1 MGNNDFDKIG
11 RRKFLSA
18 STMSLLGYSLMVS
31 IPADAN
37 AKNAGV
43 TAGGKKI
50 EKNLEGKSVKS
61 VAEPNMQTTE
71 IDCDVLVA
79 GGGLAGVC
87 AAIAAARGGAKTYLV
102 QDRSRLGGNCSSEIR
117 MHPLGLKSEK
127 IGWREGGIL
136 EEIKLENSVRNP
148 QLAWEI
154 WDLVLYDKCV
164 SEKNLTLLLD
174 TSVYLAETSNGKI
187 SSVFA
192 RSDHSLQI
200 YKFNAKQFIDCTG
213 DARLAMEAGATLMSG
228 REGSGKYGEELADT
242 FELGKHLCASIV
254 FTSRTYDKPMPFKA
268 PSWAKKITA
277 EDLKFRNPKASGF
290 DMGYWFI
297 SHGGMSDTV
306 RDTEVIRF
314 ELLAILLGVWD
325 YIKNSGLYP
334 ETENVALDS
343 VGMLPAKRD
352 SYRILGERVFTY
364 RDIVNDWRE
373 MPDQIAVC
381 GWPAEDQ
388 PSGGFYARGK
398 KPAIYGGKFDYYNI
412 PFGSLV
418 AKDFSNLMM
427 AGRNM
432 SCSHLAFTST
442 RIMNTCAIAGQVAGT
457 AAALCANREISPK
470 DILSSAE
477 MLASFRQQIL
487 RDGLSVM
494 NFKNEDPL
502 DLARSAKITA
512 SESADGTRP
521 ENVAS
526 GVVYDFKDKNDNK
539 WKAPIGAAPV
549 LKLEWDSPQDIS
561 EIVLNF
567 DTGSRMLTMTRQTN
581 FMKKILLG
589 AQPECLRD
597 YRITATLADGTKKTL
612 ADEKGN
618 YQKRVEHRFEKI
630 SAKSL
635 EIRCLATNG
644 SEFAAIFEVRAYA

>member
-213 DARLAMEAGATLMSG
+213 DA
-228 REGSGKYGEELADT
+228 
-242 FELGKHLCASIV
+242 
-254 FTSRTYDKPMPFKA
+254 
-268 PSWAKKITA
+268 
-277 EDLKFRNPKASGF
+277 
-290 DMGYWFI
+290 
-297 SHGGMSDTV
+297 
-306 RDTEVIRF
+306 
-314 ELLAILLGVWD
+314 VWQ
-325 YIKNSGLYP
+325 
-334 ETENVALDS
+334 
-343 VGMLPAKRD
+343 
-352 SYRILGERVFTY
+352 
-364 RDIVNDWRE
+364 W
-373 MPDQIAVC
+373 
-381 GWPAEDQ
+381 
-388 PSGGFYARGK
+388 
-398 KPAIYGGKFDYYNI
+398 KPARRLCRG
-412 PFGSLV
+412 
-418 AKDFSNLMM
+418 AKVR
-427 AGRNM
+427 A
-432 SCSHLAFTST
+432 
-442 RIMNTCAIAGQVAGT
+442 NTAK
-457 AAALCANREISPK
+457 ISPT
-470 DILSSAE
+470 LSSSANT
-477 MLASFRQQIL
+477 F
-487 RDGLSVM
+487 
-494 NFKNEDPL
+494 
-502 DLARSAKITA
+502 AR
-512 SESADGTRP
+512 R
-521 ENVAS
+521 
-526 GVVYDFKDKNDNK
+526 
-539 WKAPIGAAPV
+539 
-549 LKLEWDSPQDIS
+549 
-561 EIVLNF
+561 
-567 DTGSRMLTMTRQTN
+567 
-581 FMKKILLG
+581 
-589 AQPECLRD
+589 
-597 YRITATLADGTKKTL
+597 
-612 ADEKGN
+612 
-618 YQKRVEHRFEKI
+618 
-630 SAKSL
+630 
-635 EIRCLATNG
+635 
-644 SEFAAIFEVRAYA
+644 